1 MKTNYPGNLGGNDRR
16 YNRNQNTYDQGMTN
30 RGPGMYRKP
39 GTNRNKKYG
48 QDSDAALTEGISAV
62 KEYLKEIAELQKRL
76 VGSQE
81 QIAKAQQTHAGAM
94 QQIADCVKQFLGNDT
109 AAPSATESSETQ
121 PTVSQSTAPENEPAE
136 DIAAVSESEPE
147 EARSLPEETPPE
159 TEASADT
166 PMAPAGTPT
175 GRSAEAALK
184 IIAEMRGN
192 RVSFEKI
199 ADHLEAESIPMVSGN
214 GKWNRRIVSKVYKDS
229 V

>member
-1 MKTNYPGNLGGNDRR
+1 MKPNFPGNLGGNDRR
-16 YNRNQNTYDQGMTN
+16 YNRSQNTYDQGLAN
-30 RGPGMYRKP
+30 RGPGMYRKNV
-39 GTNRNKKYG
+39 TNRNKKYG
-48 QDSDAALTEGISAV
+48 QDSDAALVEGISAV

-94 QQIADCVKQFLGNDT
+94 QQIADCVKQFLGKDT

-121 PTVSQSTAPENEPAE
+121 PTVSQSTAPEPAE

-147 EARSLPEETPPE
+147 EARSLPEETPKK
-159 TEASADT
+159 TEAPADT
-166 PMAPAGTPT
+166 PTAPAGAPT
-175 GRSAEAALK
+175 DRLTEAALK
-184 IIAEMRGN
+184 VIAEMRGN

-199 ADHLEAESIPMVSGN
+199 ADHLEAEGVPMVSGN

-229 V
+229 VL

>member
-62 KEYLKEIAELQKRL
+62 KEYLKEITELQKRL

-147 EARSLPEETPPE
+147 EARSLPEETPQE
-159 TEASADT
+159 TEASADD
-166 PMAPAGTPT
+166 TPT

-214 GKWNRRIVSKVYKDS
+214 GKWNRRIVSKLYKDS
-229 V
+229 VM